1 MRKIR
6 AALIAVALTAIVLAI
21 APAASGA
28 SAANVRCVGHPPCF
42 ATLQKAIDAA
52 HDGGVILVEPGT
64 YAGGVTID
72 KSVEVIGSGASRT
85 IIKGG
90 GPVLT
95 IGKAFA
101 QSEPKVTI
109 SKVKITGG
117 RTTSSPLSKEFVDK
131 KNVIALGGGIAIPP
145 GKFIKDE
152 EHFAD
157 GATVKVT
164 DSVISGNRV
173 GPSATVPSEAAAC
186 PGGPCPFAVAG
197 GGGID
202 NWGALSLERTD
213 VSDNRAAGVASD
225 ATGGGIDSPQGN
237 LDLRDSTLIT
247 DNRAIVG
254 VPNGRYAEG
263 GGIFTGGILSNDAPV
278 AVRVRGGAIN
288 DNEASLT
295 SKLPYF
301 VGDGKG
307 STVDMNANGAGAHFG
322 GGSSISIAN
331 TRINENKLSVDDPK
345 GEPYAFDSA
354 LHISENSKL
363 DLRHSTI
370 KGNLLRAK
378 VGSSEHAGPSGA
390 AIDIDGPST
399 GSHAATVSHVRITG
413 NTTLVTSED
422 GEAQAAPGAIYNAD
436 ATRITHSVISGNR
449 LTARS
454 ADGSA
459 SAFGAGVI
467 NEGRLVLQHDLI
479 EDNHAIATG
488 PDGFARGGGIWN
500 GILFEEE
507 TPHLTLNHTR
517 VIGNTLR
524 ASPGLPVKGGGLF
537 TAFPVTLNHSQI
549 AHNLPDQ
556 CAGSGC
562 KKGS

>member
-6 AALIAVALTAIVLAI
+6 AALIAVALTAIVVAI

-52 HDGGVILVEPGT
+52 NEGGVILLEPGT

-117 RTTSSPLSKEFVDK
+117 HTTSSPLSKEFFGK
-131 KNVIALGGGIAIPP
+131 KNLLALGGGIAIPP
-145 GKFIKDE
+145 GKSTKD
-152 EHFAD
+152 HITA

-173 GPSATVPSEAAAC
+173 GPTATVPFGPPC
-186 PGGPCPFAVAG
+186 PGGRNCPFAYAG

-202 NWGALSLERTD
+202 NWGALTLERTE
-213 VSDNRAAGVASD
+213 VSHNLAAGVASD
-225 ATGGGIDSPQGN
+225 ATGGGIDSPQGSLN
-237 LDLRDSTLIT
+237 LLESTIT
-247 DNRAIVG
+247 SNRAIAG

-263 GGIFTGGILSNDAPV
+263 GGIFTGGFLADDSPV
-278 AVRVRGGAIN
+278 AVRIRGGSISH
-288 DNEASLT
+288 NEANLR

-307 STVDMNANGAGAHFG
+307 STIDMNANGGGAHLG
-322 GGSSISIAN
+322 GGSSISIAHA
-331 TRINENKLSVDDPK
+331 RIDGNSVSVDDPN
-345 GEPYAFDSA
+345 GEPYAFDA
-354 LHISENSKL
+354 AVLVGKDSKL
-363 DLRHSTI
+363 DLSHSTI
-370 KGNLLRAK
+370 EDNRARAK
-378 VGSSEHAGPSGA
+378 VGSSEHAGGSGGA
-390 AIDIDGPST
+390 FGIDGPPR
-399 GSHAATVSHVRITG
+399 GGHAPQIVSHVRFTG
-413 NTTLVTSED
+413 NTTLVTSEHGD
-422 GEAQAAPGAIYNAD
+422 ALASPGAFYNGNK
-436 ATRITHSVISGNR
+436 TRLTHSVISGNR
-449 LTARS
+449 VEARS
-454 ADGSA
+454 AHGSA
-459 SAFGAGVI
+459 GVSGVGISNNPAGD
-467 NEGRLVLQHDLI
+467 EPGGRLVLRHDLI
-479 EDNHAIATG
+479 EGNHAKATG
-488 PDGFARGGGIWN
+488 TDGFARGGGIWN
-500 GILFEEE
+500 GS
-507 TPHLTLNHTR
+507 HLTLEYTR
-517 VIGNTLR
+517 VIGNTLS
-524 ASPGLPVKGGGLF
+524 ASPGLTVQGGGLF
-537 TAFPVTLNHSQI
+537 TSFPVTLDHSRI
-549 AHNLPDQ
+549 AHNHPDQ

>member
-85 IIKGG
+85 IIKDG

-131 KNVIALGGGIAIPP
+131 KNVIALGGGIALPP
-145 GKFIKDE
+145 GKFIKAQE
-152 EHFAD
+152 RFTA
-157 GATVKVT
+157 GATVKVIG
-164 DSVISGNRV
+164 SVISGNRV
-173 GPSATVPSEAAAC
+173 GPSATVPFGPPC
-186 PGGPCPFAVAG
+186 PGGPCPFAYAG

-202 NWGALSLERTD
+202 NWGALTLERTD
-213 VSDNRAAGVASD
+213 VSDNRASGVASD
-225 ATGGGIDSPQGN
+225 ATGGGIDIPQGSLN
-237 LDLRDSTLIT
+237 LSDGTIT
-247 DNRAIVG
+247 SNRAIVG

-263 GGIFTGGILSNDAPV
+263 GGIFTGGGLSNDAPV
-278 AVRVRGGAIN
+278 AVRVRGGSIG

-307 STVDMNANGAGAHFG
+307 STIDMNANGGGAHLG
-322 GGSSISIAN
+322 GGSSISIAHA
-331 TRINENKLSVDDPK
+331 RIDGNSVSVDDPN
-345 GEPYAFDSA
+345 GEPYAFDA
-354 LHISENSKL
+354 AVLVGKDSKL
-363 DLRHSTI
+363 DLSHSTI
-370 KGNLLRAK
+370 EGNRARAK
-378 VGSSEHAGPSGA
+378 VGSSEHAGGSGGA
-390 AIDIDGPST
+390 FGIDGPPR
-399 GSHAATVSHVRITG
+399 GGHAPQIVSHVRFTG
-413 NTTLVTSED
+413 NTTLVTSEHGD
-422 GEAQAAPGAIYNAD
+422 ALASPGAFYNGNK
-436 ATRITHSVISGNR
+436 TRLTHSVISGNR
-449 LTARS
+449 VEARS
-454 ADGSA
+454 AHGSA
-459 SAFGAGVI
+459 GACCAGI
-467 NEGRLVLQHDLI
+467 ANNPAGDEPGGRLLLRHDLI
-479 EDNHAIATG
+479 EGNHAKATG
-488 PDGFARGGGIWN
+488 TDGYARGGGIWN
-500 GILFEEE
+500 GSQ
-507 TPHLTLNHTR
+507 LTLEYTR
-517 VIGNTLR
+517 VIGNTLS
-524 ASPGLPVKGGGLF
+524 ASPGLTVQGGGLF
-537 TAFPVTLNHSQI
+537 TSFPVTLDHSRI
-549 AHNLPDQ
+549 AHNHPDQ